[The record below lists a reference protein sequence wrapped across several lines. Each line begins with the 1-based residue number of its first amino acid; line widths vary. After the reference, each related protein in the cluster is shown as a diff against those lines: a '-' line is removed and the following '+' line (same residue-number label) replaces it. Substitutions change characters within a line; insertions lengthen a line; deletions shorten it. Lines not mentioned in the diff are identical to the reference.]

1 MSDFIVGDSRTQ
13 ATFLPERLED
23 YIAEENAVRVVDVFI
38 DGLNL
43 SSLGFKVSPA
53 LKGRPAYHP
62 ATMLKLYIYGYL
74 NRIQSTRRLERE
86 AGRNVELMWLLGRLA
101 PDFKTIAD
109 FRKNNTLAIRTACRE
124 FVIICRKLSLFNDA
138 FVAVDGSK
146 FKAVNSSD
154 RNFTQAKVK
163 RRLEQIEKSI
173 DQYLAEIVSTDRQES
188 LVAKDKSERL
198 KNKIIKLKKE
208 VEKLNQIEEQLNAT
222 PDKQISLTDPD
233 ARSMKSRGTGI
244 VGYNVQTAVDVKH
257 HLIVAHD
264 VTNVGND
271 RSQLSHI
278 AKLAKEAIG
287 VDELTVVAD
296 KGYFNGTEI
305 KACEDEGINTYL
317 PKCQTSGNQAKGLF
331 GKRDFIYKSE
341 EDEYECPAGKRAIF
355 RFSRE
360 ENGKTIRRYWSS
372 SCIDCAMKAQ
382 CTTGKYRRISRWEHE
397 SILDVVNAR
406 VEREPEKMKARRN
419 TVEHPFGTIK
429 YWMGYTHFQ
438 MRTLECVRTEIG
450 LHILSYNLKRMMNT
464 FGIKPLIEAMKV

>member
-264 VTNVGND
+264 VTNFGND

>member
-198 KNKIIKLKKE
+198 KNKITK
-208 VEKLNQIEEQLNAT
+208 
-222 PDKQISLTDPD
+222 
-233 ARSMKSRGTGI
+233 RSRKTKSNRG
-244 VGYNVQTAVDVKH
+244 A
-257 HLIVAHD
+257 
-264 VTNVGND
+264 
-271 RSQLSHI
+271 
-278 AKLAKEAIG
+278 
-287 VDELTVVAD
+287 
-296 KGYFNGTEI
+296 
-305 KACEDEGINTYL
+305 
-317 PKCQTSGNQAKGLF
+317 
-331 GKRDFIYKSE
+331 
-341 EDEYECPAGKRAIF
+341 
-355 RFSRE
+355 
-360 ENGKTIRRYWSS
+360 
-372 SCIDCAMKAQ
+372 
-382 CTTGKYRRISRWEHE
+382 
-397 SILDVVNAR
+397 
-406 VEREPEKMKARRN
+406 VERHARQTN
-419 TVEHPFGTIK
+419 IT
-429 YWMGYTHFQ
+429 Y
-438 MRTLECVRTEIG
+438 
-450 LHILSYNLKRMMNT
+450 
-464 FGIKPLIEAMKV
+464 